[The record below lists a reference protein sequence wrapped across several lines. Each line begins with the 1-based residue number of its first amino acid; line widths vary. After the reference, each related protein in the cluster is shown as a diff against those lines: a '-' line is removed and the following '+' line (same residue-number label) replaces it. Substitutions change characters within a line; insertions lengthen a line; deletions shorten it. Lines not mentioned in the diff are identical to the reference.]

1 MLERYRGEIILLFV
15 TISAAIGWFFSKY
28 AIDALPSVGF
38 IGLRFFLAALVFLP
52 FAYVHLR
59 RLSHQQV
66 ISAVLI
72 GGVFAVFLG
81 VWILAITNNTNFGEG
96 AFLTS
101 LSMLIAP
108 LLAWIVFKQKPQS
121 SFWLCL
127 PIAVLGLYFLA
138 LGNNGFDLS
147 SDNSLYLLTSL
158 LAASY
163 FVLNHHYARHIPVLP
178 LTTIQLAMVGILC
191 GLYSMFMETW
201 PANVPNETWGWLAAS
216 VLIAT
221 NFRFLL
227 QTLGQ
232 KYSSVGNAALIMLLE
247 PVWTLF
253 LSMLIFHEPLTPHK
267 ALGCGLIFI
276 ALIFY
281 RLPKEKVKQFLRRKN
296 AKK

>member
-52 FAYVHLR
+52 FAYPHLR
-59 RLSHQQV
+59 RLSHRQV
-66 ISAVLI
+66 LNALLI

-108 LLAWIVFKQKPQS
+108 LLAWLLFKQKPQS
-121 SFWLCL
+121 RFWLSL
-127 PIAVLGLYFLA
+127 PIAISGLYFLA
-138 LGNNGFDLS
+138 LGDNGFNLS
-147 SDNSLYLLTSL
+147 SENSLYLLTSL
-158 LAASY
+158 LAATY
-163 FVLNHHYARHIPVLP
+163 FVLNHHYVRHIPVLP

-191 GLYSMFMETW
+191 GLYSIFMETW
-201 PANVPNETWGWLAAS
+201 PEDIPNETWGWLAAS

-253 LSMLIFHEPLTPHK
+253 LSMMIFHEPITSHK
-267 ALGCGLIFI
+267 ALGCGLIFL
-276 ALIFY
+276 ALMFY
-281 RLPKEKVKQFLRRKN
+281 RLPKEKLKQFLRRK
-296 AKK
+296 K

>member
-1 MLERYRGEIILLFV
+1 
-15 TISAAIGWFFSKY
+15 
-28 AIDALPSVGF
+28 
-38 IGLRFFLAALVFLP
+38 
-52 FAYVHLR
+52 
-59 RLSHQQV
+59 
-66 ISAVLI
+66 
-72 GGVFAVFLG
+72 
-81 VWILAITNNTNFGEG
+81 
-96 AFLTS
+96 
-101 LSMLIAP
+101 
-108 LLAWIVFKQKPQS
+108 
-121 SFWLCL
+121 
-127 PIAVLGLYFLA
+127 
-138 LGNNGFDLS
+138 
-147 SDNSLYLLTSL
+147 
-158 LAASY
+158 
-163 FVLNHHYARHIPVLP
+163 
-178 LTTIQLAMVGILC
+178 MVGILC

-253 LSMLIFHEPLTPHK
+253 LSMIIFHEPLTPHK